1 MTWLT
6 DENLLPTDPNFQLFL
21 MDQEAKFTPVVKEYM
36 ERMKRPKYPLPL
48 YKMKCGKRNAEDR
61 ILLDPREIEVE
72 LADYEYGFLLLRAL
86 IYGTTYLFTH
96 LKLEKPELAQKILT
110 QALASY
116 PEELQDDNYSYQIL
130 FTEIHENAKEIYQ
143 LQAYFFPENANTPT
157 IFI

>member
-1 MTWLT
+1 MIWLT
-6 DENLLPTDPNFQLFL
+6 YENELPTDPNFQLFL
-21 MDQEAKFTPVVKEYM
+21 MDQEAKFAPVAKEYM

-48 YKMKCGKRNAEDR
+48 YKMQCGKHDAEDR
-61 ILLDPREIEVE
+61 ILMDPREIEVE
-72 LADYEYGFLLLRAL
+72 LTDYEYGFLLLRAL
-86 IYGTTYLFTH
+86 IYGTTYFFTH

-110 QALASY
+110 QALDSY

-143 LQAYFFPENANTPT
+143 LQAYFFPEKTNTQT

>member
-6 DENLLPTDPNFQLFL
+6 YENELPTDPNFQLFL
-21 MDQEAKFTPVVKEYM
+21 MDQEAKFAPVAKEYM

-48 YKMKCGKRNAEDR
+48 YKMQCGKHDVENRSM
-61 ILLDPREIEVE
+61 IDPQEIEVE
-72 LADYEYGFLLLRAL
+72 LTDYEYGFLLLRAL

-96 LKLEKPELAQKILT
+96 LRLEKPELAQKILT

-116 PEELQDDNYSYQIL
+116 PEELKDDNFSYQIY

-143 LQAYFFPENANTPT
+143 LQSYFFPEKTNTQT

>member
-1 MTWLT
+1 MVWLT
-6 DENLLPTDPNFQLFL
+6 TENQLPTEPNFQLYL
-21 MDQEAKFTPVVKEYM
+21 MEQEAKFAPVAREYM

-48 YKMKCGKRNAEDR
+48 YKMKCGKHDVENRR
-61 ILLDPREIEVE
+61 IIDPQEVEVE
-72 LADYEYGFLLLRAL
+72 LANPEYRFLLLRAL

-110 QALASY
+110 QALACY
-116 PEELQDDNYSYQIL
+116 PEELKDDNFSYQIF

-143 LQAYFFPENANTPT
+143 LQAYFFPEKINNEA